1 MKKKLLICLSTLL
14 VLTCSLIGH
23 VNAEAAPTTDAK
35 VPTVVPTVDDDLRA
49 VLDAEFTTDKIHFG
63 EAGKHTVRKILL
75 TTTADYD
82 GTDIKGENWFSAY
95 CLDSELKYPQFSITN
110 YAVAYNSIT
119 EATEDG
125 KSVAQQKVELL
136 LIFAIANRAD
146 ENLTEALKEIKGFN
160 YGPQNIKYVGT
171 PDFEDLLT
179 KIEAGQTVELQVNK
193 IEYVKSAQDPTTVDV
208 LNGKTATISINKQ
221 DLILDKYNVEGLK
234 DETYEHALWILEH
247 SYPTLTLEKSLAVA
261 GADMQTAMTEL
272 GITTE
277 SELDDYVYMTVQY
290 AIWKVTKG
298 TALGGKT
305 IGDTLEGSAEL
316 NKLFQY
322 LIKDRPEHDGYLD
335 YVYGSTFDMVN
346 PPAASEVKEEGEYYV
361 YGPYSVSHNLADL
374 EKIKLSLTTAVE
386 GASIVDGSGNE
397 ITEMTPDGKFYI
409 KCLKDKK
416 ITNVQVK
423 LEAVNATTF
432 AGEDE
437 RGRIYFAYYPAT
449 QNVVS
454 GGILHV
460 PEVTKEI
467 TINFNPKTGNESLG
481 AIFVL
486 MLIVASLAFVG
497 ISYKERPVGLN

>member
-1 MKKKLLICLSTLL
+1 MKKKLLICLSILL
-14 VLTCSLIGH
+14 VLTCALIGH
-23 VNAEAAPTTDAK
+23 VNAEVIPTTDAK
-35 VPTVVPTVDDDLRA
+35 VPSVVPTVDDDLRA
-49 VLDAEFTTDKIHFG
+49 VLDGEFTTDKIHFG
-63 EAGKHTVRKILL
+63 EAGSHTVRKILL

-82 GTDIKGENWFSAY
+82 GDDIKGDNWFSAY
-95 CLDSELKYPQFSITN
+95 CLDSELKYPQFSIEN
-110 YAVAYNSIT
+110 YAVAYDSIT
-119 EATEDG
+119 AEQDG

-136 LIFAIANRAD
+136 LIFAVANRAD
-146 ENLTEALKEIKGFN
+146 ETLRESLKDIKGFN
-160 YGPQNIKYVGT
+160 YGPQNISYVNT

-179 KIEAGQTVELQVNK
+179 RIENGETVEVQVNK
-193 IEYVKSAQDPTTVDV
+193 IEYVKSIDNATPVDV
-208 LNGKTATISINKQ
+208 LNGNATTISINKN

-234 DETYEHALWILEH
+234 DTVYEHALWILEH
-247 SYPTLTLEKSLAVA
+247 SYPTLTLEKSLEVA

-298 TALGGKT
+298 TALGGKA
-305 IGDTLEGSAEL
+305 IGDTLEGSEEL

-322 LIKDRPEHDGYLD
+322 LIEDRPEHNGYLD

-346 PPAASEVKEEGEYYV
+346 PTEDEAREEREYYV
-361 YGPYSVSHNLADL
+361 YGPYSVKHNLADL
-374 EKIKLSLTTAVE
+374 EKIKLSFTTAVE
-386 GASIVDGSGNE
+386 GASIVDENGNE
-397 ITEMTPDGKFYI
+397 ITEMAPEGKFYI

-467 TINFNPKTGNESLG
+467 TINFNPKTGNESIA
-481 AIFVL
+481 AIFVM
-486 MLIVASLAFVG
+486 MLIIGSLAFVG